1 MTTIDALL
9 PRAAEHF
16 IPSAARQKQRL
27 NGFTVET
34 ALEYLEAEGLWK
46 EIEEPTAQRGT
57 MLKYSGRVAA
67 ICRSVAWPENQQT
80 AKHWLWCALTIMVL
94 AIPFDWIAFPHALAA
109 ILLGHG
115 PMTLAAFILAL
126 RAWRDERSELAQGLT
141 GSLFGVCVMVAAAL
155 TGSQAGG
162 ANFERFVVLAY
173 LGLATGLALLPLNA
187 IWRWAY
193 AGALN
198 VSLIVCQFFNPLM
211 DGIAGWLFTLY
222 FSAFLLAC
230 VFTRYAFDFRQIE
243 MTILRLKEARSTQLM
258 KRMALTDALTGLP
271 NRKAMMGDMARL
283 LDEAQSGSQLS
294 VAMVDIDD
302 FKRLNDTLGHA
313 AGDEALKSVGSVFM
327 ACANASGAIC
337 GRIGG
342 EEFLLLFPDTDVDA
356 ATRALEEA
364 MRHLDRLN
372 IPNPGSRVA
381 DRVTLSVGLVTATF
395 GDGAEPHA
403 DQLMRVADIA
413 LYESKNAGRNRI
425 TFMNPSAVDLESA

>member
-1 MTTIDALL
+1 MTTIDAFL
-9 PRAAEHF
+9 PTATKHLVPPAAK
-16 IPSAARQKQRL
+16 QKQRL
-27 NGFTVET
+27 YGFTVET
-34 ALEYLEAEGLWK
+34 ALEYLEAEGLWN
-46 EIEEPTAQRGT
+46 EIEEPTGQRGG

-67 ICRSVAWPENQQT
+67 ICRSVAWPENQQI
-80 AKHWLWCALTIMVL
+80 AKHWLVCALIIMLL

-109 ILLGHG
+109 IVLGHG
-115 PMTLAAFILAL
+115 PVTLAAFILAY
-126 RAWRDERSELAQGLT
+126 RAWRDERSELAQGIF
-141 GSLFGVCVMVAAAL
+141 SCLFSVAVMIAAAL
-155 TGSQAGG
+155 TGREVGG
-162 ANFERFVVLAY
+162 VNFERFIVLAY
-173 LGLATGLALLPLNA
+173 LAMATGLALLPLNTL
-187 IWRWAY
+187 WRWMNA
-193 AGALN
+193 AALN
-198 VSLIVCQFFNPLM
+198 VSLIICQFFNPVM
-211 DGIAGWLFTLY
+211 DGTAGWLFSLY

-230 VFTRYAFDFRQIE
+230 VVTRYLFEYRQIE
-243 MTILRLKEARSTQLM
+243 MTILRLKEAQNTQTM

-283 LDEAQSGSQLS
+283 LDEAQSGSLLS

-302 FKRLNDTLGHA
+302 FKRLNDTLGHTV
-313 AGDEALKSVGSVFM
+313 GDEALKSIGSVFM
-327 ACANASGAIC
+327 ECAKASGAIC

-342 EEFLLLFPDTDVDA
+342 EEFLLLFPDTDADA

-395 GDGAEPHA
+395 GDGSEHHA

-425 TFMNPSAVDLESA
+425 TFMDPSTVESELA